1 MTRLPTPNPVLDL
14 VRPGD
19 LVVMIGAS
27 ASGKSTL
34 LTNVPSHQV
43 VSLDRLRAAVSEPGD
58 QGATPDALLIHN
70 QIIATRLRRGKT
82 TYADN
87 TSVLAAH
94 RVRLVR
100 LARQYGRRAV
110 AITVDTPLD
119 TCLHRNAQRP
129 DEQRVPDVVVRLQ
142 HRLAAVV
149 RTRLSEEGFAAVHHV
164 RGH

>member
-1 MTRLPTPNPVLDL
+1 MTPSAHPVLDL
-14 VRPGD
+14 VQPGD

-27 ASGKSTL
+27 GSGKSTL
-34 LTNVPSHQV
+34 LHATPPHQI
-43 VSLDRLRAAVSEPGD
+43 VSLDRLRAAVSHPGD
-58 QGATPDALLIHN
+58 QGATPDALLIHD
-70 QIIATRLRRGKT
+70 QIIAMRLNRGKT

-87 TSVLAAH
+87 TSVVAAH
-94 RVRLVR
+94 RLRLLR
-100 LARQYGRRAV
+100 LARHYGRRAI

-129 DEQRVPDVVVRLQ
+129 DEQRVPDDVVRLQ
-142 HRLAAVV
+142 HRLAAAV